1 MKFAAVS
8 SLCLIGMVSMSNA
21 YEIYKATAV
30 NCRSGPGT
38 NYEVIK
44 TYTTEDDIS
53 LKCQASGEVIKGNT
67 LWDKTTDGCYISDY
81 YLHTGSNGYV
91 AKKCKCPAPPPSSND
106 DGNDDDS
113 SNQDNGNDNSDQD
126 NDNDGGSDNGDSKVP
141 GPVTDDYPYK
151 SDCDGVD
158 KWNYYKCQCTSF
170 AAWRIN
176 ERLGV
181 KFHNYYKGPN
191 WGNANTWDDAAKETG
206 VPINGKPVPGCIAQ
220 TDAGKYGHVA
230 WVTKVSGS
238 TVTVEE
244 YNWATKEGYGTRTV
258 PKNTFKYIH
267 IKV

>member
-1 MKFAAVS
+1 MKFVSIS
-8 SLCLIGMVSMSNA
+8 SLCLIGISVSSA

-44 TYTTEDDIS
+44 TYTTEDDVS
-53 LKCQASGEVIKGNT
+53 LKCQASGEDIKGNT

-91 AKKCKCPAPPPSSND
+91 AKKCKCPVPPPSND
-106 DGNDDDS
+106 DNQDDS
-113 SNQDNGNDNSDQD
+113 SQD
-126 NDNDGGSDNGDSKVP
+126 NDNDSSSDSKVP
-141 GPVTDDYPYK
+141 GPITDDYPYK
-151 SDCDGVD
+151 NDCDGVD

-191 WGNANTWDDAAKETG
+191 WGDANTWDDAAKATS
-206 VPINGKPVPGCIAQ
+206 VPINSKPVPGCIAQ

-238 TVTVEE
+238 SVTIEE

-267 IKV
+267 IKA